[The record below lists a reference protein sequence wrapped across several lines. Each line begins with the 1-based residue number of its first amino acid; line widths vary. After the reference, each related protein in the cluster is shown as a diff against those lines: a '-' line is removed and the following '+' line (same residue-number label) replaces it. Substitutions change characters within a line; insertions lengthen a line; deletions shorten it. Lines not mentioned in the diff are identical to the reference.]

1 MSANQFYQKEQYCP
15 VCLSF
20 FKRDAVRYSS
30 AYVQTMESDFH
41 VIYSNTSPLHYAV
54 AVCPVCNF
62 AAPNSVFK
70 SSLPQNIIDSLARAL
85 LVMYPDKINLC
96 GERTPGEALK
106 SWQMAI
112 QSGQLRKATS
122 GEMGGIFLGAA
133 WMSRELHKSDL
144 ESTYLRQSLAA
155 YIDAHDNEPMPIGK
169 MDEVTVMFLIGEL
182 NRRIGNFREAIG
194 WFDRLLNDRKVK
206 KNPRL
211 EKMTREQW
219 QQASSEYKSTKK
231 EVPEESEEIEDFGF
245 LNATLESPVP
255 SGVSDV
261 PRPRPTSSAKQRRTM
276 QVPAN
281 LYNDQIEWLN
291 KMVNRGYDMTKQLV
305 SKEQVL
311 RALLD
316 ASIDI
321 LKHKEI
327 TEPFATEEQL
337 VEVFKKL
344 LKE

>member
-1 MSANQFYQKEQYCP
+1 MTTNQFYQKEHYCP

-20 FKRDAVRYSS
+20 YKREAVRYSS
-30 AYVQTMESDFH
+30 AYMQTMESDFH
-41 VIYSNTSPLHYAV
+41 VIYTNASPLHYAV

-70 SSLPQNIIDSLARAL
+70 GKLPQTIVDSLARAL
-85 LVMYPDKINLC
+85 LVMYPEKTNLC
-96 GERTPGEALK
+96 GKRTLLEALK

-133 WMSRELHKSDL
+133 WMSREIKNPDL
-144 ESTYLRQSLAA
+144 ENTYLRQSLAA
-155 YIDAHDNEPMPIGK
+155 YNDAYNNEPMPIGK
-169 MDEVTVMFLIGEL
+169 MDEVTVTYLIGEL
-182 NRRIGNFREAIG
+182 NRRIGNYKEAIG
-194 WFDRLLNDRKVK
+194 WFNRLLNDRKIK

-219 QQASSEYKSTKK
+219 QLASSEFKSTKK
-231 EVPEESEEIEDFGF
+231 EGPEPQENEDFGF

-255 SGVSDV
+255 SGISNVQK
-261 PRPRPTSSAKQRRTM
+261 PRPTSPAKHRRTM

-291 KMVNRGYDMTKQLV
+291 KVVNRGYDMTKHLV
-305 SKEQVL
+305 TKEQVL

-316 ASIDI
+316 ASIDN
-321 LKHKEI
+321 LKNKEI
-327 TEPFATEEQL
+327 NEPFATEEQL
-337 VEVFKKL
+337 AEVFRKL
-344 LKE
+344 LTE

>member
-1 MSANQFYQKEQYCP
+1 MTTNQFYQKEHYCP
-15 VCLSF
+15 VCLSLF
-20 FKRDAVRYSS
+20 NREAVRYSS
-30 AYVQTMESDFH
+30 AYMQTMESDFH
-41 VIYSNTSPLHYAV
+41 IIYSNKSPLHYAV

-70 SSLPQNIIDSLARAL
+70 GKLPQNIVDSLARAL
-85 LVMYPDKINLC
+85 LVMYPEKTNLC
-96 GERTPGEALK
+96 GKRTLSEALK

-112 QSGQLRKATS
+112 QSGQLRKASS

-133 WMSRELHKSDL
+133 WMSRELNNPNL
-144 ESTYLRQSLAA
+144 ESTYLRQALAA
-155 YIDAHDNEPMPIGK
+155 YNDAYNSEPMPIGK
-169 MDEVTVMFLIGEL
+169 MDELTVTYLIGEL
-182 NRRIGNFREAIG
+182 NRRIGSYKEAIG
-194 WFDRLLNDRKVK
+194 WFNRLLNDRKIK

-219 QQASSEYKSTKK
+219 QQASSDYKSTKK
-231 EVPEESEEIEDFGF
+231 EGLEETVEIEDFGF
-245 LNATLESPVP
+245 LNSTLGSPIP
-255 SGVSDV
+255 SGISDV
-261 PRPRPTSSAKQRRTM
+261 PKPRPTSPNKQRRTM

-291 KMVNRGYDMTKQLV
+291 KTVNRGYDMTKQLV
-305 SKEQVL
+305 TKEQVL

-316 ASIDI
+316 ASIDN
-321 LKHKEI
+321 LKNKEI
-327 TEPFATEEQL
+327 IEPFATEEQL